1 MTAELLEGL
10 FAGEI
15 ERTVWTGSF
24 KSSGAGTIDRWEAS
38 VLGQRHYTLEF
49 DPAIR
54 TAHLFDDFAA
64 AFTAGIDYTG
74 NRFANLLEGD
84 GGNDR
89 LDGGGG
95 SDTLRGFRGADT
107 LIGGAGN
114 DDLDG
119 GRGRDSMAGGSG
131 NDLYRVSLA
140 EGDSVLERADAGHD
154 TIVLLDGWPYYM
166 PDNVE
171 EVRVVTDG
179 PLGANIVG
187 NDLDNVMRQAVMGG
201 PLSGA
206 RGDDLLIGAEGG
218 NSLYGDEGNDEVR
231 GAGGDDQVTG
241 GAGRDRLLGG
251 GGATQSRA
259 TPAMIGWTAEQR
271 RLADGRHRAGHND
284 RRRRRGPLH
293 LLRSG
298 GVRGEPC
305 GPGHYH
311 RLCLRPRPYP
321 SILRL

>member
-1 MTAELLEGL
+1 MVKVVLDDAAGATPGGIPYEFEIFDPRSISSTRIVLTAEILEGP

-24 KSSGAGTIDRWEAS
+24 KSSGVGTVDRWEAS

-49 DPAIR
+49 DPGIR
-54 TAHLFDDFAA
+54 TAHLFDDFDA

-140 EGDSVLERADAGHD
+140 EGDSVVERADGGHD
-154 TIVLLDGWPYYM
+154 TIVLLDGWGYYM

-171 EVRVVTDG
+171 EVRVDTDG
-179 PLGANIVG
+179 SLGANVVG
-187 NDLDNVMRQAVMGG
+187 NDLDNVMRQAAIGG

-218 NSLYGDEGNDEVR
+218 DSLYGDEGNDEVR
-231 GAGGDDQVTG
+231 GAGGGDHVAG
-241 GAGRDRLLGG
+241 GAGRDLLLGG
-251 GGATQSRA
+251 GG
-259 TPAMIGWTAEQR
+259 
-271 RLADGRHRAGHND
+271 DD
-284 RRRRRGPLH
+284 YRRGLH
-293 LLRSG
+293 RQ
-298 GVRGEPC
+298 
-305 GPGHYH
+305 
-311 RLCLRPRPYP
+311 
-321 SILRL
+321 